1 MTIFGLLLF
10 SFCHV
15 TLLSE
20 ATTSSAGEGLFYFPP
35 EKKEPGALIRLDGQ
49 WEFYWNTFIE
59 PDKNKRADA
68 PNREI
73 INVPGRWNR
82 STDYPAH
89 GFGTFRLDIRGLDSG
104 KIYCLY
110 VPEMISA
117 YRLYANGIQ
126 IGGNG
131 KVGESPE
138 RSSPRFIPRL
148 ATFYPEGD
156 RAEILIHVSNYHY
169 RNSGIWRS
177 LLMGNPMDVSRYR
190 DLHIII
196 QVGLAAVLLAIAL
209 FHIGIY
215 INRREEKAEF
225 IFGLLCLTF
234 LIRILCTGEQILTL
248 FIPAIPWELA
258 RKLEYIP
265 FYATAPLLARFMNL
279 LFPGESSRGFYRLY
293 VGMSLIY
300 GLLVWI
306 FPVRINNY
314 LVTYAEGMMIL
325 GIFYATWIQIR
336 ALIARRKEATLI
348 AVAYIIFSLAVVND
362 ILYAS
367 QILPSMYLSPFG
379 FVIFICIQSQMLINR
394 YTRSFYQRDLL
405 ARSRDQFR
413 EASITDSLTG
423 LFNVRYLH
431 LVLERAIADSF
442 KKKGA
447 FSLIMADVDN
457 FKDFNDTWGH
467 RQGDEVLKKMGA
479 IIRGSAREKD
489 SPCRYGGEEF
499 AVVLPD
505 TPLDEALEVAERIR
519 CRFEKGVETD
529 ERMRGITVS
538 VGVAQHRIS
547 ETADELIERADQALY
562 SAKHQGKNRVVRAQ
576 TSTIEPVPGSMKPV

>member
-1 MTIFGLLLF
+1 MTIFVLLLF

-20 ATTSSAGEGLFYFPP
+20 TKTSSAGKGIFFYPP
-35 EKKEPGALIRLDGQ
+35 EKKEAGNILRLDGQ

-59 PDKNKRADA
+59 PDKNKRTNVPDH
-68 PNREI
+68 EI
-73 INVPGRWNR
+73 INVPGSWNR
-82 STDYPAH
+82 STDHPAH
-89 GFGTFRLDIRGLDSG
+89 GFATFRLDIRGLDSG

-131 KVGESPE
+131 KVGESE
-138 RSSPRFIPRL
+138 EVSSPRFIPRL
-148 ATFYPEGD
+148 ATFYPVGD
-156 RAEILIHVSNYHY
+156 RAEILIHVSNFNY

-177 LLMGNPMDVSRYR
+177 LFMGNPMDVSRYR

-225 IFGLLCLTF
+225 IFGLVCLTF

-248 FIPAIPWELA
+248 LIPAIPWELA

-265 FYATAPLLARFMNL
+265 FYATAPLLAKFMNL
-279 LFPGESSRGFYRLY
+279 LFPGESSRGFNRLY
-293 VGMSLIY
+293 VCLSLFY
-300 GLLVWI
+300 GLLVWVL
-306 FPVRINNY
+306 PVRINNY

-336 ALIARRKEATLI
+336 ALIARREEATLI
-348 AVAYIIFSLAVVND
+348 AVAYIIFALAVVND

-394 YTRSFYQRDLL
+394 YTRSFFQRDLL